1 MNKRILLAG
10 VSAVALSFAVAAP
23 SKAQI
28 VEPVPEPE
36 PIYGAWAEVNG
47 PSGGTV
53 ENNGTEL
60 APTLDP
66 GQVRPNEITDSFNG
80 TQGIAHV
87 QQNEGSANSINAAGA
102 VQVSINQTTPAMS
115 GAFVNSRVEENY
127 AVQLDGTRTNDI
139 TNSFVDSQGVFT
151 VQQNNGDQN
160 EIGSAEA
167 IQANQNSLGDAS
179 TTAEV
184 RTAAFNNATD
194 QRGGVRSNDITDSF
208 RNGSSGVFTV
218 QQNNGDH
225 NAMGSATAVYGA
237 TGGQGD
243 VEQGVSVQGSASS
256 NEGLDGPMTSVNTV
270 APNVRTNT
278 IDPSFDSASGIVTV
292 QQNNGNANAIGAGT
306 GVAGNIGGQNLPG
319 PGSDDNVFQSVEAEG
334 EVVMDG
340 EGPAVVDVVTDIF
353 SAHSRDNSIEGGSF
367 DGYQG
372 IATVQQNN
380 GDQNAISAATAVN
393 YNKDLAQTQV
403 QNDVPGQFVAVGGNI
418 RNARAVD
425 DDTTNLFGLTVQGG
439 RSNQVDSSF
448 NNGAAGISSVQQ
460 NNGNLNLIGV
470 GTGVHVN
477 LGNTASSLNGD
488 DTVGLQVVVAGG
500 SAEDGDAIH
509 LGGPVTTDTIEPV
522 HRDNRLTNAFDGY
535 QGIANVQQNNGDAN
549 VMSAAVGVVASIDSS
564 DKFDDIDEESM
575 ALSDSNSVVGNEST
589 EIPGEFFSGAN
600 RRNVINPS
608 FNGAKGIAT
617 VQQNN
622 GNNNVIAS
630 ATAVVA
636 NVGPVG
642 DGGDLAAGGVR
653 NAAIGGGATVD
664 NLAIGHPFADRKN
677 SISESFQGAQGIMTV
692 QQNNGDNNAIG
703 ATTAVA
709 ADVDTGGTGFGPAV
723 STASLEAQVS
733 GNETVTFAP
742 AEQPGLIN
750 TVNSGA
756 FNGAVGVMTVQQN
769 NGGNN
774 VMQSAI
780 AMSANL
786 TTPR

>member
-10 VSAVALSFAVAAP
+10 VSAVALSVAMAAP

-28 VEPVPEPE
+28 VDPEPE
-36 PIYGAWAEVNG
+36 PEAIYGAWAEVNG

-102 VQVSINQTTPAMS
+102 VQASINQTTPAAS
-115 GAFVNSRVEENY
+115 GAIVSSRVEDNY
-127 AVQLDGTRTNDI
+127 ALQLDGTRTNDI
-139 TNSFVDSQGVFT
+139 TNSFVDSDGVFT

-167 IQANQNSLGDAS
+167 IQANQNSVGDVS
-179 TTAEV
+179 TTTEV
-184 RTAAFNNATD
+184 VSQVVNNATE
-194 QRGGVRSNDITDSF
+194 QHGGVRSNDITDSF
-208 RNGSSGVFTV
+208 RNGASGVFTV

-225 NAMGSATAVYGA
+225 NAISAGTAVYGA
-237 TGGQGD
+237 NGGQGD
-243 VEQGVSVQGSASS
+243 VAQEVLGGGDVVSNAGI
-256 NEGLDGPMTSVNTV
+256 DGPMISSNDV
-270 APNVRTNT
+270 APNVRANT
-278 IDPSFDSASGIVTV
+278 IDPSFDGASGIATV
-292 QQNNGNANAIGAGT
+292 QQNNGNANAMAAGT
-306 GVAGNIGGQNLPG
+306 AVAGNVGGQDVDG
-319 PGSDDNVFQSVEAEG
+319 QDDVTQRVGIENEVSGGLG
-334 EVVMDG
+334 ESFT
-340 EGPAVVDVVTDIF
+340 VDVVTDIF

-380 GDQNAISAATAVN
+380 GDANAIGAGTAVN

-403 QNDVPGQFVAVGGNI
+403 QNDVPEQVIGSGGDVSGASAI
-418 RNARAVD
+418 D

-439 RSNQVDSSF
+439 RSNQVDGSF

-460 NNGNLNLIGV
+460 NNGNLNIIGA

-477 LGNTASSLNGD
+477 IGNAASSLNGS
-488 DTVGLQVVVAGG
+488 DTIGIQGVFAGG
-500 SAEDGDAIH
+500 DVEEGDMVH

-535 QGIANVQQNNGDAN
+535 QGIANVQQNNGDGN
-549 VMSAAVGVVASIDSS
+549 SINAAVGVVASIDSS
-564 DKFDDIDEESM
+564 DKFDETGEV
-575 ALSDSNSVVGNEST
+575 SVASTRGQVLGNEST
-589 EIPGEFFSGAN
+589 ERPEEFFSGAN
-600 RRNVINPS
+600 RRNTINPS
-608 FNGAKGIAT
+608 FNGAKGIAA

-622 GNNNVIAS
+622 GNNNVMAS
-630 ATAVVA
+630 ATAVIA

-642 DGGDLAAGGVR
+642 DGGDLAAGGV
-653 NAAIGGGATVD
+653 D
-664 NLAIGHPFADRKN
+664 NDADGEGIVEGNFAEGHRFADRKN
-677 SISESFQGAQGIMTV
+677 SIGASFQGAQGIMTV
-692 QQNNGDNNAIG
+692 QQNNGDNNVMG

-709 ADVDTGGTGFGPAV
+709 ADVDTGGTGFGPAM
-723 STASLEAQVS
+723 STASLNAEVS